1 MDEPRQPKS
10 EANLDTITL
19 GSLEVSRFLLGSNPF
34 SGFAH
39 QTPEAGAEMVHYYT
53 VARIKETLRQA
64 EALGIT
70 ALVARADNHIIR
82 MLMEYWDEG
91 GALNWIAQTCPGVG
105 PTGKVAQMAI
115 DGGAHAV
122 FIHGG
127 VMDHAFANNDF
138 EDPRQGIERIRR
150 AGLPVGIAGHN
161 PEVHRWAEETLD
173 LDFYMCSYYNAAH
186 RDKSA
191 ELESGMAEW
200 FHDTDRQRMAE
211 TIRSLSKPVIHY
223 KVMAAGRNDP
233 AEALGFAARAMRPT
247 DAVCVGVF
255 TKDKPDMLAED
266 VRLFGEAWAQ
276 RSAGG

>member
-1 MDEPRQPKS
+1 MD
-10 EANLDTITL
+10 TVTL

-39 QTPEAGAEMVHYYT
+39 QTPEASAEMVHYYT

-82 MLMEYWDEG
+82 TLMEYRDEG
-91 GALNWIAQTCPGVG
+91 GALKWIAQTCPGVG
-105 PTGKVAQMAI
+105 PTEKVARMAI
-115 DGGAHAV
+115 DGGAGAV

-127 VMDHAFANNDF
+127 VMDHAFANDDF
-138 EDPRQGIERIRR
+138 DDPLKGIERMRE

-161 PEVHRWAEETLD
+161 PDVHTWAEENLD

-191 ELESGMAEW
+191 ELQSGMAEW
-200 FHDTDRQRMAE
+200 FHDADRQRMAE
-211 TIRSLSKPVIHY
+211 TIRGLSKPAIHY

-255 TKDKPDMLAED
+255 TRDKPDMLAED
-266 VRLFGEAWAQ
+266 VRLFGEAWAR
-276 RSAGG
+276 RSDAG